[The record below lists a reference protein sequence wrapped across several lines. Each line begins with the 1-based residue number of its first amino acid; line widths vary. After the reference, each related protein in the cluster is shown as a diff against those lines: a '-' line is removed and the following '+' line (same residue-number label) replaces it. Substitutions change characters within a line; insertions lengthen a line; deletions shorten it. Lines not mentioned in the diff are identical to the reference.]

1 MADTVISRSPE
12 QTEQVG
18 ARLAEICAGGR
29 VLALTGDLGA
39 GKTALVR
46 GLARALGYQG
56 AVTSPTFAIVNDYR
70 AGGKTVLYHFDI
82 YRLDA
87 GGLDDIGWD
96 DYLAEGVPVAVEWA
110 ENAAALLPDDAVR
123 VHMSGS
129 GEEPREISIT
139 GP

>member
-18 ARLAEICAGGR
+18 ARLAGICTGGR

-96 DYLAEGVPVAVEWA
+96 DYLA
-110 ENAAALLPDDAVR
+110 
-123 VHMSGS
+123 
-129 GEEPREISIT
+129 
-139 GP
+139 

>member
-18 ARLAEICAGGR
+18 ARLAEICTGGR

-123 VHMSGS
+123 VYMSGS

-139 GP
+139 VP